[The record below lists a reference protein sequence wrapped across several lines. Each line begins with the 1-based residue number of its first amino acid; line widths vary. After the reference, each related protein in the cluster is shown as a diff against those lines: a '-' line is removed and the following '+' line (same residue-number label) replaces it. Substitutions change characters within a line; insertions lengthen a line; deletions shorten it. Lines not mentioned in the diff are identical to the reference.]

1 MNNKDLYNILVM
13 INIKDYLTDE
23 QYSEQK
29 IEYNKIVKNNEIS
42 FMDFLTK
49 TYKLNNEKT

>member
-1 MNNKDLYNILVM
+1 M